1 MRLFKKPLKDRL
13 PEKLEALPGRKTPI
27 LMEGMHEVSQR
38 SIFPPFSENT
48 QQALFA
54 LGCFWG
60 AERLFW
66 RMEGVWITAVGYA
79 GGFTPHPTYE
89 EVCSGWSAHTETVLV
104 VYQPEIISYSH
115 LLKAFW
121 EQHDP
126 TQGFRQGNDQGTQY
140 RSAIFYFN
148 NDQKTLAE
156 KTQQQV
162 QQQLSAKNK
171 YSTISTEILPAPI
184 FYYAE
189 PEHQQYLA
197 KKPQGY
203 CGLKGTGIQ
212 CPI

>member
-1 MRLFKKPLKDRL
+1 MRLFKAPLKDRL
-13 PEKLEALPGRKTPI
+13 PEKLEALPGRIDAI
-27 LMEGMHEVSQR
+27 LTKGIHEVSQH
-38 SIFPPFSENT
+38 SLFPPFPENT
-48 QQALFA
+48 QPALFA
-54 LGCFWG
+54 MGCFWG

-66 RMEGVWITAVGYA
+66 KMKGVWCTAVGYA
-79 GGFTPHPTYE
+79 GGFTPNPTYE

-104 VYQPEIISYSH
+104 VYKPEVLSYAE
-115 LLKAFW
+115 LLKSFW
-121 EQHDP
+121 ENHDP

-148 NDQKTLAE
+148 DEQKTRAE

-171 YSTISTEILPAPI
+171 YDIISTQILPAPI

-197 KKPQGY
+197 KHPQGY

-212 CPI
+212 CLI

>member
-13 PEKLEALPGRKTPI
+13 PEKLEALPGRKNPI
-27 LMEGMHEVSQR
+27 LTEGMHEVSQR
-38 SIFPPFSENT
+38 SIFPPFPENT

-54 LGCFWG
+54 MGCFWG

-66 RMEGVWITAVGYA
+66 RMEGVWVTAVGYA

-104 VYQPEIISYSH
+104 VYQPEIISYSQ

-171 YSTISTEILPAPI
+171 YSMISTEILPAPI

-189 PEHQQYLA
+189 QEHQQYLA
-197 KKPQGY
+197 KNPHGY

-212 CPI
+212 CPL